1 MTTILRID
9 GSSRPGPAL
18 AAGAEASFSRTLA
31 DALLEHLT
39 NRFDAR
45 LDALR
50 DLAANPIPAISDA
63 TIKGFYTPPEAMNDE
78 LLTATALSDTLIA
91 EIEGAD
97 ILLISTP
104 IYNFSVPAALK
115 AWIDQIVR
123 IGRTFAYEDGE
134 FRGLVKGKRAYVA
147 YAYGAPGYGE
157 GGPLQAYDHMKP
169 YLTMILT
176 FIGIDEVES
185 FAIEGTTGEAGAVEV
200 ARAAALASLEQHF
213 AAQEAVSC

>member
-9 GSSRPGPAL
+9 ASSRPGAAL

-39 NRFDAR
+39 TTFDAQ
-45 LDALR
+45 LGAVR
-50 DLAANPIPAISDA
+50 DLAANPLPAISDA

-78 LLTATALSDTLIA
+78 LRAATALSDMLIA
-91 EIEGAD
+91 EIEAAD

-123 IGRTFAYEDGE
+123 IGRTFSYEGGE
-134 FRGLVKGKRAYVA
+134 FRGLLEGKRVYVA
-147 YAYGAPGYGE
+147 YAYGAPGYGD
-157 GGPLQAYDHMKP
+157 GGPLEAYDHMRP
-169 YLTMILT
+169 YLTMILN
-176 FIGIDEVES
+176 FIGIEQVES
-185 FAIEGTTGEAGAVEV
+185 FAIEGTTGEARAID
-200 ARAAALASLEQHF
+200 AAKAAALASMEQHF
-213 AAQEAVSC
+213 AAQEAISC